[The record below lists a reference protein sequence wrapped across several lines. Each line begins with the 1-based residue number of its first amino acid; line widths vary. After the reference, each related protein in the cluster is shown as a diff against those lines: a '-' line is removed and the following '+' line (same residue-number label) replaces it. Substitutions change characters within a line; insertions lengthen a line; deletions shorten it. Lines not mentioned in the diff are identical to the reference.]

1 MPNWVR
7 NTVTSDNWE
16 LLKEKFTTKD
26 ENGKLTVDFNLV
38 IPIPKDLNIT
48 CGSYEWKTHSFLS
61 EELINNQNTRLKPML
76 DIAYDENLTQ
86 EEFVKKV
93 LKAITIKS
101 IQELYDINLST
112 DEQIKEAVENIIKG
126 YYNLQKYGYVNWYEA
141 HNALWNTKWN
151 ACECEIDDDLHRITF
166 DTAWAMPFNVYSK
179 LSKDVNIKVAYADED
194 LGNNYGISEFK
205 DGIECIILAD
215 NKSIGEAMAIS
226 GYDIDE
232 IEDYFSED
240 NYTDEEIQEYFNDDR
255 ESLIATTKDDLEH
268 ALRKLE
274 KHNLA

>member
-16 LLKEKFTTKD
+16 LLKEKFTTKG
-26 ENGKLTVDFNLV
+26 ENGELTVDFNLV
-38 IPIPKDLNIT
+38 IPVSEDLDIT
-48 CGSYEWKTHSFLS
+48 SGSYEWKTRSFLN
-61 EELINNQNTRLKPML
+61 EELITKQNTRLKPML

-101 IQELYDINLST
+101 IQELYDIKLST
-112 DEQIKEAVENIIKG
+112 NEQIKEAVENILKG

-141 HNALWNTKWN
+141 HNALWGTKWN
-151 ACECEIDDDLHRITF
+151 ACDCEIDDDLQRITF
-166 DTAWAMPFNVYSK
+166 DTAWAMPFNIYSK

-215 NKSIGEAMAIS
+215 NKSMGEAMAIR
-226 GYDIDE
+226 GYTEDE
-232 IEDYFSED
+232 IEDYFSEEG
-240 NYTDEEIQEYFNDDR
+240 YTDEEIQEYFNDNR
-255 ESLIATTKDDLEH
+255 ENLIATTKDDFEH
-268 ALRKLE
+268 ASRKLE
-274 KHNLA
+274 RHNLA

>member
-16 LLKEKFTTKD
+16 LLKEKFTTKG
-26 ENGKLTVDFNLV
+26 ENGELTVDFNLV
-38 IPIPKDLNIT
+38 IPVSEDLNIT
-48 CGSYEWKTHSFLS
+48 SGSYEWKTKSFFD
-61 EELINNQNTRLKPML
+61 EELIAKQNTRLKPML

-101 IQELYDINLST
+101 IQELYDIRLST
-112 DEQIKEAVENIIKG
+112 DEQIKEAVENILKG

-141 HNALWNTKWN
+141 HNALWDTKWN
-151 ACECEIDDDLHRITF
+151 ACNCEVDDDLQRITF
-166 DTAWAMPFNVYSK
+166 DTAWAIPLNVYLK

-205 DGIECIILAD
+205 DGIECVILAD
-215 NKSIGEAMAIS
+215 NKSIGEAMAIR
-226 GYDIDE
+226 GYTEDE
-232 IEDYFSED
+232 IDDYFSEEG
-240 NYTDEEIQEYFNDDR
+240 YTDEEIQNYFNDSR
-255 ESLIATTKDDLEH
+255 ENLICITKDDFEH
-268 ALRKLE
+268 ASRKLE
-274 KHNLA
+274 EHNLA

>member
-16 LLKEKFTTKD
+16 LLKEKFTRVNED
-26 ENGKLTVDFNLV
+26 GELTVDFNLV
-38 IPIPKDLNIT
+38 IPVSEDLNIT
-48 CGSYEWKTHSFLS
+48 SGSYEWKTKSFFN
-61 EELINNQNTRLKPML
+61 EELITKQNTRLKPML

-101 IQELYDINLST
+101 IQELYDIKLST
-112 DEQIKEAVENIIKG
+112 DEQIKEAVENILKG

-151 ACECEIDDDLHRITF
+151 ACDCEIDDDLQRITF

-215 NKSIGEAMAIS
+215 NKSIGEAMAVR
-226 GYDIDE
+226 GYTEDE
-232 IEDYFSED
+232 IEDYFSEE
-240 NYTDEEIQEYFNDDR
+240 NYTDEEIQEYFHDNR
-255 ESLIATTKDDLEH
+255 ESLIATTKDDFEH
-268 ALRKLE
+268 ASRKLE

>member
-48 CGSYEWKTHSFLS
+48 CGSYEWKTHSFVN
-61 EELINNQNTRLKPML
+61 EELIAKQNTRLKPML

-101 IQELYDINLST
+101 IQELYDIRLST
-112 DEQIKEAVENIIKG
+112 DEQIKEAVENILKG

-151 ACECEIDDDLHRITF
+151 ACDCEIDDDLQRITF

-226 GYDIDE
+226 GYTEDE
-232 IEDYFSED
+232 VEDYFSED
-240 NYTDEEIQEYFNDDR
+240 NYTDEEIKDYFNDDR